1 MLVLN
6 VNFNE
11 ETLPLCSE
19 SKYLGKSSESHVSP
33 TLQATSQKLTSN
45 PSLLRWI
52 AGYGWGN
59 NAANNHLSPGPFNST
74 LLRSCLVS

>member
-45 PSLLRWI
+45 LL
-52 AGYGWGN
+52 
-59 NAANNHLSPGPFNST
+59 T
-74 LLRSCLVS
+74 LEVDCWLWLGQQRCEQPP